1 MPEPVSGREARDGV
15 ATANNLRVI
24 ARSACHNL
32 QVTASHWADNL
43 EDMDRTQVRRRLDRR
58 LAAWQELP
66 VASSA
71 RPHAGWVRAIRDALG
86 MSAADLATRL
96 GVSQIA
102 VTKLEASERAGRVRL
117 DTLERAAHA
126 LDCELVYALVP
137 RTSLEAIVRAQAE
150 RVLARDFSAVV
161 NSMRLEDQ
169 GLSEDDERDAR
180 LGQVERILNERGL
193 WRVDA

>member
-1 MPEPVSGREARDGV
+1 
-15 ATANNLRVI
+15 
-24 ARSACHNL
+24 
-32 QVTASHWADNL
+32 
-43 EDMDRTQVRRRLDRR
+43 MDKQQIRRRLDRR

-66 VASSA
+66 AASFT

-86 MSAADLATRL
+86 MSAADLAARL

-137 RTSLEAIVRAQAE
+137 RTSLDATARAQAE
-150 RVLARDFSAVV
+150 RVIARDFGAVA

-169 GLSEDDERDAR
+169 GLSDDDERDAR
-180 LGQVERILNERGL
+180 LGLVERILDERGL
-193 WRVDA
+193 WRADA